1 MLKLFKNFN
10 KKDYLYMFIAIAFVV
25 LQVILDLRLPDY
37 MSNITTLVQTTGVVG
52 DILKQGIYMLICA
65 FGSLLSSIVV
75 GYLATYLASHFGQV
89 TRKRI
94 RI

>member
-10 KKDYLYMFIAIAFVV
+10 KKDYLYMFIAIVFVV

-65 FGSLLSSIVV
+65 FGSLFIWFFLYHTVFVV
-75 GYLATYLASHFGQV
+75 SFHNVDRCFNQAAV
-89 TRKRI
+89 
-94 RI
+94 